1 MAMFEGFSEKKLVV
15 SETEINLVTAGSG
28 PPLLLLH
35 GYPQS
40 HVMWHK
46 VAVKLAESFTL
57 VIPDLR
63 GYGDSGIP
71 KSDEKHYNYSKRATA
86 KDQVEVMEA
95 LGHKQFM
102 VCGHDRGGR
111 VAHRMTLDY
120 PDKVLKLCVLDI
132 VPTYRVFEDA
142 DKELATKY
150 WHWFFL
156 IQRSPVPETLISNSV
171 EFYLR
176 TQFGAWAHGENTIT
190 DGAFAEYLR
199 CFKNEDVVH
208 ATCEDYRA
216 GASIDLEHDREDL
229 NAKITCPV
237 LALWGAHGA
246 MHKRYDVVR
255 TWKERAS
262 RVEGWAIESGH
273 FIPEEAPEE
282 IVYSL
287 SKFFANGK

>member
-1 MAMFEGFSEKKLVV
+1 MFKGFSGQKLAV
-15 SETEINLVTAGSG
+15 SETEINLVSGGNG

-46 VAVKLAESFTL
+46 VAPSLAKNFTL

-71 KSDEKHYNYSKRATA
+71 QPDDQHYNYSKRATA
-86 KDQVEVMEA
+86 RDQAEVMDA
-95 LGHKQFM
+95 LGYSQFM

-120 PDKVLKLCVLDI
+120 PEKILKLCVLDI
-132 VPTYRVFEDA
+132 VPTYRIFEDA
-142 DKELATKY
+142 DKDLATKY

-156 IQRSPVPETLISNSV
+156 IQRHPVPETMIGNSL

-176 TQFGAWAHGENTIT
+176 TQFGSWGHGADTIT
-190 DGAFAEYLR
+190 EEAFGEYLR
-199 CFKNEDVVH
+199 CFKRPDVLY

-216 GASIDLEHDREDL
+216 GASIDLEHDKVDL
-229 NAKITCPV
+229 ATKISCPL
-237 LALWGAHGA
+237 LALWGALGA
-246 MHKRYDVVR
+246 MHNRYDVIAA
-255 TWKERAS
+255 WKERALN
-262 RVEGWAIESGH
+262 VQGKAINSGH
-273 FIPEEAPEE
+273 FIPEEAPEDIIE
-282 IVYSL
+282 QL
-287 SKFFANGK
+287 SEFFLGE